1 MGPRSTI
8 CAICGAYDRAGI
20 SLTAVDYDL
29 LGAEG
34 EDTVGS
40 RANGLTMQTS
50 DSQPMN
56 DTHPRQ
62 RIGAQRRREQILTV
76 AARHFESGPY
86 SSVSTGAIAEDAGVG
101 RPLIHYY
108 FKTKRELYLEVVRRF
123 ALVPPHMPA
132 AVVQGIPPDALED
145 RIRSSIDYFLS
156 VALRHRS
163 MWTSTISV
171 DAQDREI
178 QAIIEHADD
187 VAASRMLE
195 ALGLEQDPQRQ
206 RLHVML
212 VAFGGMAR
220 AAGRQWLV
228 RNTLSRDETT
238 ELLTSSLLT
247 IIRDVVPKF
256 D

>member
-1 MGPRSTI
+1 MNNKPPR
-8 CAICGAYDRAGI
+8 
-20 SLTAVDYDL
+20 L
-29 LGAEG
+29 
-34 EDTVGS
+34 
-40 RANGLTMQTS
+40 
-50 DSQPMN
+50 
-56 DTHPRQ
+56 

-76 AARHFESGPY
+76 AARHFENSPY

-123 ALVPPHMPA
+123 ALVPPHVPA
-132 AVVQGIPPDALED
+132 AIVQGIPPEALED
-145 RIRSSIDYFLS
+145 RIRLSIDYFLS
-156 VALRHRS
+156 VVLRHRS

-171 DAQDREI
+171 DAQDRDI
-178 QAIIEHADD
+178 QAIIEQADD

-195 ALGLEQDPQRQ
+195 ALGLEQDPQRH
-206 RLHVML
+206 RLHAMI

-228 RNTLSRDETT
+228 RKTLSRDETT
-238 ELLTSSLLT
+238 ELLTRSLLT